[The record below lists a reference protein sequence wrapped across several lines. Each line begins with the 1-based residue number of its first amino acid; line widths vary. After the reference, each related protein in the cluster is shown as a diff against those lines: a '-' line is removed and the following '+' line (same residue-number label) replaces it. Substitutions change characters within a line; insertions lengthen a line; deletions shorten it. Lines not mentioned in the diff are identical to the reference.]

1 MGEKQQQLTA
11 TMGKGQNEGGFS
23 EDQLQMYKDCFKLM
37 DINKDGQLDKN
48 DLRGAFDNVGVLMSE
63 GELDGLLGEIGGAC
77 TYDNMVK
84 MFQEKMAGDGND
96 SDDLIVQAF
105 KAYDNEGKIDSK
117 MFTHALMTWGDKM
130 TKAEIDDIFG
140 EFEIDEDYM
149 IKSKDVIGLFVAVK
163 EEEKKEE
170 APPPVVEEA
179 PAEED
184 EGEARR
190 RRRRRPLSKWLFQY
204 LNEASNNP
212 GLPSASCTIVHLS
225 DGEPKQFLRPTS
237 ARLSLH
243 S

>member
-1 MGEKQQQLTA
+1 MGSCSLTSGRAA
-11 TMGKGQNEGGFS
+11 TQDGQGPNEGGFS
-23 EDQLQMYKDCFKLM
+23 EEQLQMYKDCFKLM

-63 GELDGLLGEIGGAC
+63 GELDGLLGEISGPC

-84 MFQEKMAGDGND
+84 MFQDKMAGDGND

-105 KAYDNEGKIDSK
+105 KAYDQEGKVDSK

-149 IKSKDVIGLFVAVK
+149 IKTKDIIGLFVAVK

-170 APPPVVEEA
+170 APPPVEEAA

-184 EGEARR
+184 EGEA
-190 RRRRRPLSKWLFQY
+190 KKKKKKKKK
-204 LNEASNNP
+204 A
-212 GLPSASCTIVHLS
+212 A
-225 DGEPKQFLRPTS
+225 K
-237 ARLSLH
+237 
-243 S
+243 

>member
-1 MGEKQQQLTA
+1 
-11 TMGKGQNEGGFS
+11 
-23 EDQLQMYKDCFKLM
+23 

-105 KAYDNEGKIDSK
+105 KAYDLEGKIDSK

-149 IKSKDVIGLFVAVK
+149 IKSKDVIGLFVSVK
-163 EEEKKEE
+163 EEPKAEE
-170 APPPVVEEA
+170 PAAVVAEEA
-179 PAEED
+179 PADDD
-184 EGEARR
+184 EGDA
-190 RRRRRPLSKWLFQY
+190 KKKKKKKKK
-204 LNEASNNP
+204 A
-212 GLPSASCTIVHLS
+212 A
-225 DGEPKQFLRPTS
+225 K
-237 ARLSLH
+237 
-243 S
+243 